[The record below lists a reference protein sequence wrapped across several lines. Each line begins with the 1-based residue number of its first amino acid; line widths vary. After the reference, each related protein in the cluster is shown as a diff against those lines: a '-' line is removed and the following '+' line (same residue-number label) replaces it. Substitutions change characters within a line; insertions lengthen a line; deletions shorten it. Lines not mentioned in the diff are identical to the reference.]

1 MEKNGTPRYIQ
12 SKEELKEMEEKKTE
26 KKEKKNEEKK
36 EEIKEKIELRSENT
50 RMFIAEEPPL
60 IVRIGTVAITLV
72 IACVFLAACFVR
84 INGKTLWE
92 WIVSG

>member
-1 MEKNGTPRYIQ
+1 MEQNGTPRYMQ

-26 KKEKKNEEKK
+26 KKKEDKEKK
-36 EEIKEKIELRSENT
+36 EEKIELRSENT

-60 IVRIGTVAITLV
+60 IVRVGTMAITLV
-72 IACVFLAACFVR
+72 IVCVFLAACFVR